1 MRKVAIGIVLY
12 LIWFGFAL
20 FMQEAIIKDYQPMPQ
35 QEGYEYVRK
44 ETAK

>member
-20 FMQEAIIKDYQPMPQ
+20 FIQETIIREYSPMPQ
-35 QEGYEYVRK
+35 QIGL
-44 ETAK
+44 TQSF